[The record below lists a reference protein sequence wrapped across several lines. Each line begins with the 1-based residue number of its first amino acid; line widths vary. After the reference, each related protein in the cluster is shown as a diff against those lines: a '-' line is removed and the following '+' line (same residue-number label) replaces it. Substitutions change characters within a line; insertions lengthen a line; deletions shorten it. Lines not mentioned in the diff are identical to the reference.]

1 MYFAQLHNKSCALK
15 KARIVKENEG
25 RLGKNQ
31 IVLEQMQKTVKELR
45 NIEKLNKEWANEMS
59 RKVYKLSST
68 LKQEQIKKEISPES
82 VEAE

>member
-1 MYFAQLHNKSCALK
+1 MK

-82 VEAE
+82 VETE

>member
-1 MYFAQLHNKSCALK
+1 M
-15 KARIVKENEG
+15 KENEG

-59 RKVYKLSST
+59 RKV
-68 LKQEQIKKEISPES
+68 
-82 VEAE
+82 